1 MGSHGTS
8 GMKKWLLD
16 QTEKNSTPLKNP
28 VLCDQKNNQ
37 TYNNFVF
44 ASDFSENK
52 NLSKN
57 GEFSQCL
64 MPICF

>member
-8 GMKKWLLD
+8 GIEEMVIGSN
-16 QTEKNSTPLKNP
+16 TEKNSTPLKNP
-28 VLCDQKNNQ
+28 VLSWSKKQSNF
-37 TYNNFVF
+37 NNFVF

-57 GEFSQCL
+57 GRIF
-64 MPICF
+64 PNV